1 MIDKDRLQNE
11 RELIYQLLHDKDAI
25 DKFYNFGL
33 TKDNFSE
40 ENCNVVSFLLEAYN
54 RDNVL
59 LTRKSFNEKLKTYKV
74 PKERI
79 SQELA
84 FNSCY
89 ATKSNPNDFP
99 FLANKIIEHNVKAL
113 TGESIINFK
122 KNKSLKGY
130 IPAIKTL
137 VDDLSGILDGVV
149 VNKGQSY
156 YDDIRVLSKER
167 IQYIEDVRAG
177 KIEEEPLILSGIRE
191 MDYTMVNGFEK
202 GTLTL
207 ICADVGHYKSSMML
221 NIGLNVWKGGNN
233 VLFVPLEMTKEQMWR
248 RACSR
253 ESKVRSE
260 LITRK
265 VKDLSDDQ
273 MEKIKKMD
281 SVWDSYPSKFFIME
295 DPGNTTVIKIQQR
308 IEKNIEIFQPRLV
321 IIDYVANLES
331 HKERYGRNDLEIGD
345 MLKFMR
351 QIGKDKGFAVLSGAQ
366 LGRTA
371 LARIRKTGTNRDNAS
386 INSEDIRGSHEYSA
400 DADNIFAQLKST
412 SQPNELLDIFCVK
425 SRHGPTVFENGKI
438 RATLEIHPEFGLI
451 TSPHYGEMLGENE
464 VEGNAY
470 SYDEDLGEMIDKTE
484 TDIVLNNNKMFS
496 EQDAMYNHYFN
507 DKDDDNDD
515 NEDITASIHDGE
527 ETKLT
532 WDDNF

>member
-25 DKFYNFGL
+25 DKFYDFGL
-33 TKDNFSE
+33 TKEHFSE
-40 ENCNVVSFLLEAYN
+40 ENHNIVAFLLKAYN
-54 RDNVL
+54 CDNVL
-59 LTRKSFNEKLKTYKV
+59 LTRKSFKEQLKKYKV

-79 SQELA
+79 AQELA

-89 ATKSNPNDFP
+89 STKSSPDDFP
-99 FLANKIIEHNVKAL
+99 FLANKIIENNVKTL
-113 TGESIINFK
+113 TGEAIVHFK
-122 KNKSLKGY
+122 KNKSLEGY
-130 IPAIKTL
+130 IPAIKKL
-137 VDDLSGILDGVV
+137 VDDFSEILDGSVV
-149 VNKGQSY
+149 SKEKSY

-177 KIEEEPLILSGIRE
+177 KIKEEPLILSGIRE

-207 ICADVGHYKSSMML
+207 ICADVGHFKSAMML

-253 ESKVRSE
+253 ESRVRSE
-260 LITRK
+260 LITRNI
-265 VKDLSDDQ
+265 KDLTDEQ

-281 SVWDSYPSKFFIME
+281 SAWDSYPSKFFIME
-295 DPGNTTVIKIQQR
+295 DPGNTTVLKIQQR
-308 IEKNIEIFQPRLV
+308 IEKNIEIFKPRLV
-321 IIDYVANLES
+321 VIDYVANLES

-351 QIGKDKGFAVLSGAQ
+351 QIGKDKGFAVLSAAQ

-371 LARIRKTGTNRDNAS
+371 LTRIRKTGANRDKAS

-425 SRHGPTVFENGKI
+425 SRHGPTSFENGNT
-438 RATLEIHPEFGLI
+438 RATLEILPEFGLI
-451 TSPHYGEMLGENE
+451 TSSHYGEELGENE

-470 SYDEDLGEMIDKTE
+470 SYDEDLGDMIDKSE
-484 TDIVLNNNKMFS
+484 TDVVLNNNEMFS
-496 EQDAMYNHYFN
+496 EPDTMYNHHFY
-507 DKDDDNDD
+507 DKDD
-515 NEDITASIHDGE
+515 NEDIAAAINDGE
-527 ETKLT
+527 ETKST